1 MNQNIRWQEILN
13 KEASGIDKC
22 DLGKV
27 QQINDDMVITKKGII
42 NKKRY
47 VLPKKLVDS
56 FDGNILYFK
65 IMKAEAKQ
73 FRQNEL
79 IH

>member
-1 MNQNIRWQEILN
+1 MNENIRWQEILN

-27 QQINDDMVITKKGII
+27 QQVNDDMIITKKGLI

-65 IMKAEAKQ
+65 IMRAEAKQ
-73 FRQNEL
+73 FQQN
-79 IH
+79 

>member
-1 MNQNIRWQEILN
+1 MNQNIRWHEILN

-65 IMKAEAKQ
+65 IMRAEAKQ
-73 FRQNEL
+73 FQHN
-79 IH
+79 

>member
-22 DLGKV
+22 DLGKI
-27 QQINDDMVITKKGII
+27 QQINDDVIITKKGLI

-73 FRQNEL
+73 FQHN
-79 IH
+79 

>member
-65 IMKAEAKQ
+65 IMRAEAKQ
-73 FRQNEL
+73 FQHN
-79 IH
+79 

>member
-27 QQINDDMVITKKGII
+27 QQINDDMIITKKGLI

-56 FDGNILYFK
+56 FDGNIIYFK

-73 FRQNEL
+73 FQQN
-79 IH
+79 

>member
-42 NKKRY
+42 NKKKY

-65 IMKAEAKQ
+65 IMRAEAKQ
-73 FRQNEL
+73 FQQN
-79 IH
+79 

>member
-1 MNQNIRWQEILN
+1 MNQDIRWQEVLN
-13 KEASGIDKC
+13 KRAIGIDKC

-27 QQINDDMVITKKGII
+27 EKINDNTIITKKGLI

-47 VLPKKLVDS
+47 LMPKKLVHN
-56 FDGNILYFK
+56 FDGNMLYFR

-73 FRQNEL
+73 FLHNE
-79 IH
+79 II

>member
-1 MNQNIRWQEILN
+1 MNQYIRWEDVLN
-13 KEASGIDKC
+13 KEAIGIDKC

-27 QQINDDMVITKKGII
+27 QQIKDDTIITEKGII

-47 VLPKKLVDS
+47 FLPKKLIDK
-56 FDGNILYFK
+56 FNGNILYFK

-73 FRQNEL
+73 FRHN
-79 IH
+79 

>member
-1 MNQNIRWQEILN
+1 MNQYIRWEDLLN
-13 KEASGIDKC
+13 KEAIGIDKC

-27 QQINDDMVITKKGII
+27 QQIKDDTIITEKGII

-47 VLPKKLVDS
+47 FLPKKLIDK
-56 FDGNILYFK
+56 FNGNILYFK

-73 FRQNEL
+73 FRHN
-79 IH
+79 

>member
-1 MNQNIRWQEILN
+1 MNQNIRWEDVLK
-13 KEASGIDKC
+13 KEAIGIDKC

-27 QQINDDMVITKKGII
+27 QQIKEDTIITEGVI

-47 VLPKKLVDS
+47 FLPKKLIDKIN
-56 FDGNILYFK
+56 GNILYFK

-73 FRQNEL
+73 FRQN
-79 IH
+79 

>member
-1 MNQNIRWQEILN
+1 MNQDIRWEDVVN
-13 KEASGIDKC
+13 KEAIGIDKC

-27 QQINDDMVITKKGII
+27 QQIKDDTIITEKGVI

-47 VLPKKLVDS
+47 FLPKKLIDK
-56 FDGNILYFK
+56 FNGNILYFK

-73 FRQNEL
+73 FQQN
-79 IH
+79 

>member
-1 MNQNIRWQEILN
+1 MNQDIRWEDVVN
-13 KEASGIDKC
+13 KEAIGIDKC

-27 QQINDDMVITKKGII
+27 QQIKDDTIITEKGVI

-47 VLPKKLVDS
+47 FLPKKLIEK
-56 FDGNILYFK
+56 FNGNILYFK

-73 FRQNEL
+73 FQQN
-79 IH
+79 

>member
-42 NKKRY
+42 NKKKY

-65 IMKAEAKQ
+65 IMRAEAKQ
-73 FRQNEL
+73 FQHN
-79 IH
+79 

>member
-1 MNQNIRWQEILN
+1 MNQNIRWHEVLN
-13 KEASGIDKC
+13 KEASGIGKC

-27 QQINDDMVITKKGII
+27 QQINDDMILTKKGLI

-47 VLPKKLVDS
+47 FLPKKLADR
-56 FDGNILYFK
+56 FDGDLLYFK

-73 FRQNEL
+73 FQQS
-79 IH
+79 

>member
-1 MNQNIRWQEILN
+1 MNQNIRWQEIRN
-13 KEASGIDKC
+13 KGASGIDKC

-27 QQINDDMVITKKGII
+27 QQINDDVIITTKGLIS
-42 NKKRY
+42 KKRY
-47 VLPKKLVDS
+47 ILPKKLVDS

-73 FRQNEL
+73 FQQN
-79 IH
+79 

>member
-1 MNQNIRWQEILN
+1 MNQNIRWENVLK
-13 KEASGIDKC
+13 KEAFGIDEC

-27 QQINDDMVITKKGII
+27 QQIKDETIITEKGVI

-47 VLPKKLVDS
+47 FLPKKLIDKFHGS
-56 FDGNILYFK
+56 ILYFK

-73 FRQNEL
+73 FR
-79 IH
+79 

>member
-27 QQINDDMVITKKGII
+27 HQVNDDMVITKKGLIG
-42 NKKRY
+42 KKRY
-47 VLPKKLVDS
+47 VLPKKLGDS
-56 FDGNILYFK
+56 FDGNIIYFK

-73 FRQNEL
+73 FQQN
-79 IH
+79 

>member
-65 IMKAEAKQ
+65 IMRAEAKQ
-73 FRQNEL
+73 FQQN
-79 IH
+79 